1 MINIGAHTIIN
12 MLTHTVSTTDTK
24 DGLSML
30 HPIKI
35 LLVDDRPENL
45 ISLESMLENRSRTI
59 IKATSGNEAL
69 KLALENEIAL
79 ILLDVQMPD
88 MDGFEVARLLKE
100 NSRTKDVSIIFVT
113 ALSKDEKFTIQGYEE
128 GAVDYLHKPLD
139 YNIVLAKVN
148 VFERLFLQQKELKA
162 ANDKLQRTNKQ
173 LDEFVYVVS
182 HDLKAPLRGLSSLAS
197 FLEEELGDKPRQEA
211 IDILNMMK
219 SRTSRLQGLIDGILH
234 YSRMGNV
241 TDTKE
246 TFSTKE
252 LVVSIIDLLS
262 PPPNFRFEVSDHLPE
277 IHAERIKL
285 HEVFQNLISNSIKYN
300 TKENA
305 IIKIEHQDYP
315 THFEFSV
322 TDNGIGIKEEHLV
335 KIFGIFQTLVP
346 KDKVESTGI
355 GLTIVKKI
363 VEQQGGEVIVTS
375 KIGEGSCF
383 KFTWMKS

>member
-1 MINIGAHTIIN
+1 
-12 MLTHTVSTTDTK
+12 MLTPTIAASDTK
-24 DGLSML
+24 NSVSLQ

-45 ISLESMLENRSRTI
+45 ISLESMLENGNRTI
-59 IKATSGNEAL
+59 IKANSGNEAL
-69 KLALENEIAL
+69 KVALEDEIAL

-100 NSRTKDVSIIFVT
+100 NSRTKDISIIFVT

-182 HDLKAPLRGLSSLAS
+182 HDLKAPLRGLASLAT
-197 FLEEELGDKPRQEA
+197 FLEEELGANPRQEA

-219 SRTSRLQGLIDGILH
+219 SRTGRLQGLIDGILH

-241 TDTKE
+241 TESKE

-252 LVVSIIDLLS
+252 LVISIIDLLS
-262 PPPNFRFEVSDHLPE
+262 PPSNVRFEVADSLPE
-277 IHAERIKL
+277 VTAEKIKL

-300 TKENA
+300 NKDNSV
-305 IIKIEHQDYP
+305 IKIEFQEFP
-315 THFEFSV
+315 TYFEFSV
-322 TDNGIGIKEEHLV
+322 IDNGIGIKEEHQS

-375 KIGEGSCF
+375 KFGEGSCF
-383 KFTWMKS
+383 KFKWMKA

>member
-1 MINIGAHTIIN
+1 
-12 MLTHTVSTTDTK
+12 MLTPTIAASDTK
-24 DGLSML
+24 NSVSLQ

-45 ISLESMLENRSRTI
+45 ISLESMLENGNRTI
-59 IKATSGNEAL
+59 IKANSGNEAL
-69 KLALENEIAL
+69 KVALEDEIAL

-100 NSRTKDVSIIFVT
+100 NSRTKDISIIFVT

-182 HDLKAPLRGLSSLAS
+182 HDLKAPLRGLASLAT
-197 FLEEELGDKPRQEA
+197 FLEEELGANPRQEA

-219 SRTSRLQGLIDGILH
+219 SRTGRLQGLIDGILH

-241 TDTKE
+241 TESKE

-252 LVVSIIDLLS
+252 LVISIIDLLS
-262 PPPNFRFEVSDHLPE
+262 PPSNVRFEVADSLPE
-277 IHAERIKL
+277 VTAEKIKL

-300 TKENA
+300 NKDNSV
-305 IIKIEHQDYP
+305 IKIEFQEFP
-315 THFEFSV
+315 TYFEFSV
-322 TDNGIGIKEEHLV
+322 IDNGIGIKEEHQA

-363 VEQQGGEVIVTS
+363 VEQ
-375 KIGEGSCF
+375 
-383 KFTWMKS
+383 

>member
-1 MINIGAHTIIN
+1 

-100 NSRTKDVSIIFVT
+100 NSRTKDSIIFVT

-182 HDLKAPLRGLSSLAS
+182 QADC
-197 FLEEELGDKPRQEA
+197 
-211 IDILNMMK
+211 
-219 SRTSRLQGLIDGILH
+219 
-234 YSRMGNV
+234 
-241 TDTKE
+241 
-246 TFSTKE
+246 
-252 LVVSIIDLLS
+252 
-262 PPPNFRFEVSDHLPE
+262 
-277 IHAERIKL
+277 
-285 HEVFQNLISNSIKYN
+285 
-300 TKENA
+300 
-305 IIKIEHQDYP
+305 
-315 THFEFSV
+315 
-322 TDNGIGIKEEHLV
+322 
-335 KIFGIFQTLVP
+335 
-346 KDKVESTGI
+346 KV
-355 GLTIVKKI
+355 
-363 VEQQGGEVIVTS
+363 
-375 KIGEGSCF
+375 
-383 KFTWMKS
+383 

>member
-1 MINIGAHTIIN
+1 

-182 HDLKAPLRGLSSLAS
+182 HDLS
-197 FLEEELGDKPRQEA
+197 
-211 IDILNMMK
+211 
-219 SRTSRLQGLIDGILH
+219 TS
-234 YSRMGNV
+234 
-241 TDTKE
+241 TW
-246 TFSTKE
+246 TFQSGQ
-252 LVVSIIDLLS
+252 
-262 PPPNFRFEVSDHLPE
+262 LPGR
-277 IHAERIKL
+277 RI
-285 HEVFQNLISNSIKYN
+285 
-300 TKENA
+300 
-305 IIKIEHQDYP
+305 
-315 THFEFSV
+315 
-322 TDNGIGIKEEHLV
+322 G
-335 KIFGIFQTLVP
+335 
-346 KDKVESTGI
+346 
-355 GLTIVKKI
+355 
-363 VEQQGGEVIVTS
+363 
-375 KIGEGSCF
+375 
-383 KFTWMKS
+383 

>member
-1 MINIGAHTIIN
+1 
-12 MLTHTVSTTDTK
+12 MLTPKISANYAKEGINLISPV
-24 DGLSML
+24 
-30 HPIKI
+30 KI

-45 ISLESMLENRSRTI
+45 ISLESMLENGSRTI
-59 IKATSGNEAL
+59 IKANSGNDAL
-69 KLALENEIAL
+69 KLALENEISL

-100 NSRTKDVSIIFVT
+100 NSRTKDISIIFVT
-113 ALSKDEKFTIQGYEE
+113 ALSKDEKFTIKGYEE

-162 ANDKLQRTNKQ
+162 ANEKLQRTNRQ

-182 HDLKAPLRGLSSLAS
+182 HDLKAPLRGLSSLAT
-197 FLEEELGDKPRQEA
+197 FLEEELGEKPRQEA
-211 IDILNMMK
+211 LDILNMMK

-241 TDTKE
+241 TDSKE
-246 TFSTKE
+246 AFSTKE
-252 LVVSIIDLLS
+252 LVNSIIDLLS
-262 PPPNFRFEVSDHLPE
+262 PPANFRFEVSDGLPE
-277 IHAERIKL
+277 LTAEKVKM

-305 IIKIEHQDYP
+305 IIKIDYQDYP
-315 THFEFSV
+315 SHFEFSV
-322 TDNGIGIKEEHLV
+322 TDNGIGIKEEHLE
-335 KIFGIFQTLVP
+335 KIFGIFQTLVA

-363 VEQQGGEVIVTS
+363 VEQQGGEVNVTS
-375 KIGEGSCF
+375 KLGEGACF
-383 KFTWMKS
+383 KFNWMK